1 MHFFE
6 QSLQCS
12 MSEPISTTSASSTCQ
27 CASSDERML
36 TRSDWAGRIC
46 VYVYCRASGVAFVRL
61 QADGKRILKG

>member
-27 CASSDERML
+27 CASRLLNTL
-36 TRSDWAGRIC
+36 TRSLFASSCRRRGAGSVRAC
-46 VYVYCRASGVAFVRL
+46 VNARRGGGARQGR
-61 QADGKRILKG
+61 